1 MFYFC
6 RCYLVESNP
15 IPGVK
20 VESGPAVHR
29 IPDHRLLPDE
39 PLGFLTQSTDKK
51 NEKSETTKKNTK
63 NKYIRTELNI

>member
-29 IPDHRLLPDE
+29 IPDQRLLPDK
-39 PLGFLTQSTDKK
+39 PLGFLTQSTD
-51 NEKSETTKKNTK
+51 EKYEKGETTKKNM
-63 NKYIRTELNI
+63 